1 MIMRF
6 GGSSGIRDVG
16 MLESAIARPFATFDG
31 NDLYPDL
38 FMKAGA
44 FIQSIVKN
52 HPFVDGNKRTAFA
65 GTIMFLRTN
74 GVPLAVPDDD
84 AISFM
89 VSVANENLGVDE
101 IAKWLKK
108 HVERSAL

>member
-1 MIMRF
+1 
-6 GGSSGIRDVG
+6 

-38 FMKAGA
+38 FMKVGA

-65 GTIMFLRTN
+65 GTIMLLKTN
-74 GVPLAVPDDD
+74 GVRLAVVDND

-101 IAKWLKK
+101 IATWLKAHCYNTRRAK
-108 HVERSAL
+108 QKQRNWTK